1 MINEYDFFSI
11 IIYPDLKAR
20 KQFVHDAWE
29 IAKFTENFEL
39 KMIII
44 QDPNFFLTRE
54 DIFQLVHTEDN
65 EMIEEI
71 LKNDIMLE
79 IQDDISYRLVSIK
92 NSKVDQK
99 LHTTIKLVDFLSVI
113 IQNRKI

>member
-1 MINEYDFFSI
+1 MINDYDFFSI

-39 KMIII
+39 KLIVSK
-44 QDPNFFLTRE
+44 DPNFYLTRD
-54 DIFQLVHTEDN
+54 DIFQLAHTNDDD
-65 EMIEEI
+65 MIEEI
-71 LKNDIMLE
+71 LRRGTMLE

-92 NSKVDQK
+92 KSKVDEK
-99 LHTTIKLVDFLSVI
+99 LHTVIQLVDFLSVI
-113 IQNRKI
+113 I

>member
-54 DIFQLVHTEDN
+54 DIF
-65 EMIEEI
+65 
-71 LKNDIMLE
+71 
-79 IQDDISYRLVSIK
+79 
-92 NSKVDQK
+92 
-99 LHTTIKLVDFLSVI
+99 
-113 IQNRKI
+113 

>member
-20 KQFVHDAWE
+20 KSFVHDAWE

-39 KMIII
+39 KMIIV
-44 QDPNFFLTRE
+44 QDPNFYLNRD

-71 LKNDIMLE
+71 LRLGVMLE
-79 IQDDISYRLVSIK
+79 IQDDISY
-92 NSKVDQK
+92 
-99 LHTTIKLVDFLSVI
+99 KLV
-113 IQNRKI
+113 